1 MAVCGFLK
9 TMPVPE
15 LFQWISQSGKTGTLR
30 VSLPAG
36 DHTISFDSGKLIFC
50 ASTNLTQSLGNV
62 LIGQGTLT
70 EEMHRQAFRVR
81 DESQISLGMILT
93 ELNMV
98 RESDIRVA
106 LGRKA
111 EEQLLE
117 LFVSTEGAF
126 RFNPDIPNIS
136 MIPIEIDLTQAI
148 LEVTHRLDQGSL
160 AAPVQ

>member
-30 VSLPAG
+30 VSLPASE
-36 DHTISFDSGKLIFC
+36 HTMSFDQGKLVFC
-50 ASTNLTQSLGNV
+50 ASTNLDQSLGRF
-62 LIGQGTLT
+62 LIAQGHLS
-70 EEMHRQAFRVR
+70 EEMHREAIRVR
-81 DESQISLGMILT
+81 DRSEISLGMILM

-98 RESDIRVA
+98 RELDIRHA

-117 LFVSTEGAF
+117 LFVSSEGAF
-126 RFNPDIPNIS
+126 RFNPEIPLID
-136 MIPIEIDLTQAI
+136 MIPIEIDLTQVI
-148 LEVTHRLDQGSL
+148 LEVTHRLDQAGGT
-160 AAPVQ
+160 AVH

>member
-30 VSLPAG
+30 VSLPESE
-36 DHTISFDSGKLIFC
+36 HTMAFDQGKLVFC
-50 ASTNLTQSLGNV
+50 ASTNLDQSLGRL
-62 LIGQGTLT
+62 LIAQGHLT
-70 EEMHRQAFRVR
+70 EEMHQEAFRVR
-81 DESQISLGMILT
+81 DRSEISLGMILT

-98 RESDIRVA
+98 RELDIRQA

-117 LFVSTEGAF
+117 LFVSSEGAF
-126 RFNPDIPNIS
+126 RFNPELP
-136 MIPIEIDLTQAI
+136 MVAMVPIEIDLTKVI
-148 LEVTHRLDQGSL
+148 LEVTHRLDQAG
-160 AAPVQ
+160 ATPVH